1 MFIAIFLPSYC
12 EWITYKVFC
21 DNTIISAN
29 RYKDDSLCR
38 ARVASVD
45 SDGAVSVFFL
55 DYGNTT
61 CVDRESIYPSKPE
74 WDLPS
79 PYAFQCRL
87 DGVDAASDDS
97 WPDEAL
103 RTFTATDKKLLAQ
116 FVSADEIGAGLATA
130 PCYGIHLWDMGLSVR
145 QRLLDSVENST
156 EDSFCT
162 ADNSA
167 EESDDDAA
175 QVADAIKLPRQG
187 KFEVYM
193 SHVKSPSEF
202 WVQQR
207 SSETL
212 LSELSEEMHEYY
224 ASRSKSDTGVEV
236 GAFCAVKCVEEE
248 KWCRGR
254 VTGVDG
260 DNVEVFYVD
269 HGNADTIDASS
280 VLSLHKFAAL
290 PAQAAPCRLAGVTP
304 VGSEWSDDAVE
315 LFTEATS
322 HKCLIAD
329 VTDVAADGSYI
340 VSLLD
345 MGMSV
350 AQKMVDAQVAVL
362 VETSD
367 AVTLDSSVVDTELD
381 VR

>member
-1 MFIAIFLPSYC
+1 MDYHGKCLVTNP
-12 EWITYKVFC
+12 
-21 DNTIISAN
+21 IISAN
-29 RYKDDSLCR
+29 RYKDGSLCR
-38 ARVASVD
+38 ARVANVD
-45 SDGAVSVFFL
+45 GDDAVSLFFL

-74 WDLPS
+74 WDLVPS
-79 PYAFQCRL
+79 YAFQCKL
-87 DGVDAASDDS
+87 EGMDATSDDS
-97 WPDEAL
+97 WPEEAL

-116 FVSADEIGAGLATA
+116 FVSADEIGTGLTAA
-130 PCYGIHLWDMGLSVR
+130 PCYGVHLWDMGLSVR
-145 QRLLDSVENST
+145 QRLLDSIEVST

-162 ADNSA
+162 AENSA
-167 EESDDDAA
+167 EEEDKSDDAA
-175 QVADAIKLPRQG
+175 ALVADAVELPRQG

-212 LSELSEEMHEYY
+212 LSELSEEMYEYY
-224 ASRSKSDTGVEV
+224 ASRAKSDIRVEV
-236 GAFCAVKCVEEE
+236 GAFCAVKSVEEE
-248 KWCRGR
+248 RWCRGR
-254 VTGVDG
+254 VTGIDG
-260 DNVEVFYVD
+260 DNIDVFYVD

-280 VLSLHKFAAL
+280 VLPLQNKFAVL
-290 PAQAAPCRLAGVTP
+290 PAQASSCRLAGVTP
-304 VGSEWSDDAVE
+304 GGGEWSDDAIE

-329 VTDVAADGSYI
+329 VTGVADDGSYI
-340 VSLLD
+340 VNLLD

-350 AQKMVDAQVAVL
+350 AQKMVEAEVAVVV

-367 AVTLDSSVVDTELD
+367 AAVTLDSSVVDDTESE

>member
-1 MFIAIFLPSYC
+1 MDYHGKCLVTNP
-12 EWITYKVFC
+12 
-21 DNTIISAN
+21 IISAN
-29 RYKDDSLCR
+29 RYKDGSLCR
-38 ARVASVD
+38 ARVANVD
-45 SDGAVSVFFL
+45 GDDAVSLFFL

-74 WDLPS
+74 WDLVP
-79 PYAFQCRL
+79 PYAFQCKL

-97 WPDEAL
+97 WPEEAL

-116 FVSADEIGAGLATA
+116 FVSADEIGAGPTAA
-130 PCYGIHLWDMGLSVR
+130 PCYGVHLWDMGLSVR
-145 QRLLDSVENST
+145 QRLLDSVEVST

-162 ADNSA
+162 AENSA
-167 EESDDDAA
+167 EEEEESDDAVALVVDA
-175 QVADAIKLPRQG
+175 VTLPPQG

-193 SHVKSPSEF
+193 SHVKSPSAF
-202 WVQQR
+202 WVQKR

-212 LSELSEEMHEYY
+212 LTELSEEMHEYY
-224 ASRSKSDTGVEV
+224 ESRSKSDIRVEV
-236 GAFCAVKCVEEE
+236 GAFCTVKCVEEE

-254 VTGVDG
+254 VTGVDAN
-260 DNVEVFYVD
+260 NVDVFYVD
-269 HGNADTIDASS
+269 HGNADTVDASS
-280 VLSLHKFAAL
+280 VLPLQNKFAAL
-290 PAQAAPCRLAGVTP
+290 PAQASSCRLAGVTP
-304 VGSEWSDDAVE
+304 AGSEWSDDAIE

-329 VTDVAADGSYI
+329 VTCVADDESY
-340 VSLLD
+340 VVNLLD

-350 AQKMVDAQVAVL
+350 AQKMVEAEVAVVV

-367 AVTLDSSVVDTELD
+367 AAVTLDTESE